1 MIAQV
6 EPISTKQLSAD
17 GFCWNQYSPRVGT
30 ITNEIRHFSRV
41 CYFQFPDWN
50 SAHNFRK
57 HITDKRLCTRAQVRQ
72 AERFTT
78 GYKVKA
84 WEMSSPTLYKL
95 LQRAIASARPSA
107 YHCHKFA
114 AIGLLPNHTAL
125 SLCVAAA

>member
-41 CYFQFPDWN
+41 CYFQFPNWD
-50 SAHNFRK
+50 SAHDFWK
-57 HITDKRLCTRAQVRQ
+57 HITNHRLCTRAQVRQ

-78 GYKVKA
+78 GYEVKTWGMPA
-84 WEMSSPTLYKL
+84 STLQKLIERDRTRQLQGLPLPQVRRDWSISASHSSIQYE
-95 LQRAIASARPSA
+95 
-107 YHCHKFA
+107 A
-114 AIGLLPNHTAL
+114 A
-125 SLCVAAA
+125 